1 MVREFILANAENLT
15 IQQMSSPPRLNP
27 AVVFLLADQMLS
39 LEGYFRR
46 VRKDVVTTSAISK
59 MKNLKCLKLTEE
71 EWGMVREVHA
81 GTFSGIFNNMLLRA
95 VQSFTLSLFF

>member
-15 IQQMSSPPRLNP
+15 ILQMSSSPPRLNP

-46 VRKDVVTTSAISK
+46 VRKDVVSAISK
-59 MKNLKCLKLTEE
+59 MKN
-71 EWGMVREVHA
+71 
-81 GTFSGIFNNMLLRA
+81 F
-95 VQSFTLSLFF
+95 